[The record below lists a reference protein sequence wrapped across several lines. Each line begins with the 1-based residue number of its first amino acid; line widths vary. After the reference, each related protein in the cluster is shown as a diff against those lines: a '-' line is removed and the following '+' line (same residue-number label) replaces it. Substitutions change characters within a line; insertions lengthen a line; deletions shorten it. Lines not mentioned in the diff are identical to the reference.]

1 MKIPREPKPV
11 KDATFW
17 SGSTHRYLQVVS
29 SVMPTVVSTRYVN
42 LRHSSRILA
51 LKVLR
56 TEQFNEKRRDS
67 FFDEA
72 QRIAHLTPQHPSSL

>member
-1 MKIPREPKPV
+1 
-11 KDATFW
+11 
-17 SGSTHRYLQVVS
+17 
-29 SVMPTVVSTRYVN
+29 
-42 LRHSSRILA
+42 
-51 LKVLR
+51 VLR